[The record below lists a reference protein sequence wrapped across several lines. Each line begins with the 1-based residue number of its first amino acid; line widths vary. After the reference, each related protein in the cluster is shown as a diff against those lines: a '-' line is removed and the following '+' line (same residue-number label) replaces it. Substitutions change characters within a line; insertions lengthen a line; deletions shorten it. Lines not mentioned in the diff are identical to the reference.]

1 MPLFGFNYKK
11 ANLWFAKKVWLLMV
25 LIGYIQISVFSQS
38 AKGRWVDS
46 VFQTLSFEAKIG
58 QLIMMPIN
66 AYADESER
74 KRLENLITN
83 YGIGGIVFT
92 QGGPVTVTQLT
103 RTFQSLSAVPLLV
116 GLNAEEGLG
125 STLDSTMIFPQT
137 LMLGAIR
144 NDSLLYHLGLE
155 IGRQMKAL
163 GVHLTFAPT
172 ADLSVTFQSDDLVS
186 HTFGDN
192 PQRVARAGVMYMKGL
207 QRAGVIPV
215 AKHYPAYNLR
225 VKEYSKGAPVMTLI
239 QDDKTMLYPLQQLF
253 ENGCSAV
260 LSSYKHDPIFP
271 DRRRFSPTPKKKIVP
286 SALPTLYT
294 ADFLK
299 KDLRFDG
306 LVFSYVP
313 DVKLVLKKY
322 QPGDSEI
329 YAFLAGN
336 DVLMFPENIGATV
349 RKLKRQIKKNNLLA
363 QQLDQRV
370 KKVLA
375 FKYDAGLPEKKEEQP
390 LDHLFQQ
397 INTPDAR
404 ILRYALYEQAVSIVK
419 DDHAS
424 LPVKILENKTFAS
437 LSIGE
442 HQQNEFGQYLS
453 KYAPFDHYQLHHPGE
468 DTTQLI
474 QELKKY
480 SVVIAGIFLPSAGV
494 EQEYP
499 ALLEILSRHT
509 NVIVC
514 NFGPVSKISL
524 LENPQSI
531 VQAYVDD
538 ALMRRTVPQIL
549 FGGLPGSGRLPLN
562 INAAIR
568 EGAGKQTPSLGRLS
582 YAFPETAGISTFMLE
597 RIDNIAREAIAS
609 KATPGCQVVVVKS
622 GKVVY
627 DKSFGWQTYDNQVP
641 VNSETI
647 YDLAS
652 VTKVLAT
659 LQSVMFLHDKGLID
673 VNKKV
678 SVYLPEL
685 KATNKKDIILKDV
698 LTHQAGLVPFVP
710 LWPQTMKNQKEFL
723 PRFYSR
729 IQSNQYPYQVAPDL
743 FASPV
748 LKDSLWK
755 WTFESKMLDKPAR
768 TPYSFRYS
776 DISFW
781 ILHRLSEKLLNQ
793 PMEDFLWQNLY
804 EPIGAH
810 TTGYLPLA
818 RFDAARIAPTEFDNI
833 FRKSMIRGTVHDERA
848 AMMGGVAGHAG
859 LFSTAH
865 DLAKLGQMLL
875 QKGYYG
881 GLQYFTPETVELF
894 TRKQFETNRR
904 GLGWDKPIQSDW
916 ASPTSLFASP
926 STFGH
931 TGFTGTCLWIDPEFE
946 LVYIFLSNRVYPD
959 RNTKLNTSNI
969 RSRIQDVIY
978 QSIFDYCQHQT
989 PLIWSRLK

>member
-1 MPLFGFNYKK
+1 MPLFSFNYKK
-11 ANLWFAKKVWLLMV
+11 ANDRIVKKVWLLV
-25 LIGYIQISVFSQS
+25 ALVCSLQITVSGQS
-38 AKGRWVDS
+38 DRERWVDS

-58 QLIMMPIN
+58 QLIMMPVN
-66 AYADESER
+66 GYAEAGEK
-74 KRLENLITN
+74 KRIENLITN

-103 RTFQSLSAVPLLV
+103 QQFQSLSTVPLLV

-144 NDSLLYHLGLE
+144 NDSMLYYLGLE
-155 IGRQMKAL
+155 VGRQMKEL
-163 GVHLTFAPT
+163 GVHITFAPT
-172 ADLSVTFQSDDLVS
+172 ADLSVTFQSDNLVS

-192 PQRVARAGVMYMKGL
+192 PQRVAKAGIMYMKGL
-207 QRAGVIPV
+207 QQAGVIPV
-215 AKHYPAYNLR
+215 AKHYPAYTLR
-225 VKEYSKGAPVMTLI
+225 VKEYSKGVPVMTVIL
-239 QDDKTMLYPLQQLF
+239 DDKSMLYPLQQLF
-253 ENGCSAV
+253 ENGCPAV
-260 LSSYKHDPIFP
+260 LSSIKHDPIFP
-271 DRRRFSPTPKKKIVP
+271 DRRKKNVSKKKLVP

-299 KDLRFDG
+299 KDLNFKG

-313 DVKLVLKKY
+313 DVKFVLRKY

-336 DVLMFPENIGATV
+336 DVLLFPENIAATV
-349 RKLKRQIKKNNLLA
+349 RKLRREIKKNNQLA
-363 QQLDQRV
+363 LQLDHRV
-370 KKVLA
+370 KKVLT
-375 FKYDAGLPEKKEEQP
+375 FKYDAGLQEKKPEQSV
-390 LDHLFQQ
+390 DHLFKQ

-404 ILRYALYEQAVSIVK
+404 ILRYTLYEQSVSIIK
-419 DDHAS
+419 DNQAL
-424 LPVKILENKTFAS
+424 LPVKTLENKTFAS
-437 LSIGE
+437 LSIG
-442 HQQNEFGQYLS
+442 HQQENEFSQYLS
-453 KYAPFDHYQLHHPGE
+453 KYAPFDHYQLHQPGE

-474 QELKKY
+474 RELKKY
-480 SVVIAGIFLPSAGV
+480 SVVIAGIFLPASGI

-499 ALLEILSRHT
+499 ALLELLSRHT

-524 LENPQSI
+524 LENPQGI

-549 FGGLPGSGRLPLN
+549 FGGLPGSGRLPLT
-562 INAAIR
+562 INASIR
-568 EGAGKQTPSLGRLS
+568 EGSGQQTPSLGRLS
-582 YAFPETAGISTFMLE
+582 YAFPETAGISTTMLE
-597 RIDNIAREAIAS
+597 RIDNIAREAINT
-609 KATPGCQVVVVKS
+609 KATPGCQIVVVKS

-627 DKSFGWQTYDNQVP
+627 DKSFGWQTYDQQVP
-641 VNSETI
+641 VTSETI

-652 VTKVLAT
+652 VTKVMAT
-659 LQSVMFLHDKGLID
+659 LQSVMFLHDKGLINI
-673 VNKKV
+673 NKKV

-685 KATNKKDIILKDV
+685 RKTNKRDIILKDV

-710 LWPQTMKNQKEFL
+710 LWPQTLKADKDFL
-723 PRFYSR
+723 PMFYSR
-729 IQSNQYPYQVAPDL
+729 IQSDRYPFQVSPDL

-755 WTFESKMLDKPAR
+755 WTFESKLLDKPVR
-768 TPYSFRYS
+768 TPYTFRYS

-781 ILHRLSEKLLNQ
+781 ILHRLAEKMLNQ
-793 PMEDFLWQNLY
+793 PLDDFLFQNLY
-804 EPIGAH
+804 EPIGAV

-818 RFDAARIAPTEFDNI
+818 RFDASRIAPTEFDNI
-833 FRKSMIRGTVHDERA
+833 FRKSLIVGTVHDERA

-859 LFSTAH
+859 LFSNAH

-881 GLQYFTPETVELF
+881 GQQYLKPETIELF
-894 TRKQFETNRR
+894 TRKQFENSRR
-904 GLGWDKPIQSDW
+904 GLGWDRPLQSDW

-926 STFGH
+926 RTFGH
-931 TGFTGTCLWIDPEFE
+931 TGFTGTCIWVDPEFE

-959 RNTKLNTSNI
+959 RSSKLISSNI
-969 RSRIQDVIY
+969 RSRIQEVIY
-978 QSIFDYCQHQT
+978 QSIFEYCHHQT
-989 PLIWSRLK
+989 PLLWSRLK